1 MRKRFLLPLLLFF
14 LPATIIGAAYAGFV
28 YSNKVDTKTDSNSG
42 KIDDVKPNFKLDEN
56 NYTIYFF
63 PSAQAARINFES
75 PYDLPSIKQKILNE
89 TPYKDDKK
97 NKDPTNN
104 NGAAWGFWPDKTGNE
119 GYFPKVIN
127 TIGGPSIS
135 LEQFESIGE
144 PSTNGYDKK
153 TNLFGSYTNEFNV
166 AFSGWTAV
174 RSSSISGYAS
184 QGEYSYISAFDD
196 LTKLDSESN
205 DGTKT
210 GDKVLFVY
218 PIFTSGKDYDNPNNA
233 VQLAETSNPDSTTV
247 RYLSRKD
254 NSLDSTHFYY
264 NNLIIEN
271 NDIWSLSFAGKSNLS
286 GWYGEWGKYRND
298 ANYFIYKKDTLKSAI
313 ISPGIY
319 NIHVYLQRNSSGTF
333 DENIAKSSTFNTEV
347 SSKLMPL
354 IYEDDFSN
362 PNLFYVRMYEIGTF
376 VRYFWMFVK
385 VEKVY
390 EFKLAGTEGRGF
402 TFDTAGQL
410 YVSRFSSGSDATL
423 GGLWKMY
430 YLDNVF
436 MEKGKNNLFTEYTNS
451 NGNKY
456 KIRNTVFSFLPS
468 DENLATINGIQPMN
482 PAELNY
488 VNANEPDENVRGN
501 YKGVSTS
508 SESTYKKIKKED
520 VPPESADY
528 SEYIKNPENLPNYAP
543 GKDYA
548 NYFFASEFKYSCFC
562 KILIKVDFDTIG
574 DNKGKPTSIRV
585 AIAPYHTN
593 AHKVYVYPDET
604 NLVLFRD
611 PETKLIDPENN
622 STLKAI
628 ELTSF
633 EMQASDDYKLK
644 DQQITLR
651 NNTTGNSTSMLLS
664 EYLNKYDVIDHLTNK
679 KIEIGKSYK
688 RHMACWQKDKTNK

>member
-1 MRKRFLLPLLLFF
+1 M
-14 LPATIIGAAYAGFV
+14 
-28 YSNKVDTKTDSNSG
+28 
-42 KIDDVKPNFKLDEN
+42 
-56 NYTIYFF
+56 
-63 PSAQAARINFES
+63 
-75 PYDLPSIKQKILNE
+75 
-89 TPYKDDKK
+89 
-97 NKDPTNN
+97 
-104 NGAAWGFWPDKTGNE
+104 TGNSPE
-119 GYFPKVIN
+119 
-127 TIGGPSIS
+127 TSIIK
-135 LEQFESIGE
+135 E
-144 PSTNGYDKK
+144 NGIY
-153 TNLFGSYTNEFNV
+153 NV
-166 AFSGWTAV
+166 YVYLQKGWSF
-174 RSSSISGYAS
+174 SSS
-184 QGEYSYISAFDD
+184 D
-196 LTKLDSESN
+196 
-205 DGTKT
+205 
-210 GDKVLFVY
+210 
-218 PIFTSGKDYDNPNNA
+218 
-233 VQLAETSNPDSTTV
+233 AETSDFTM
-247 RYLSRKD
+247 K
-254 NSLDSTHFYY
+254 
-264 NNLIIEN
+264 I
-271 NDIWSLSFAGKSNLS
+271 
-286 GWYGEWGKYRND
+286 
-298 ANYFIYKKDTLKSAI
+298 
-313 ISPGIY
+313 
-319 NIHVYLQRNSSGTF
+319 NSSM
-333 DENIAKSSTFNTEV
+333 
-347 SSKLMPL
+347 MPL
-354 IYEDDFSN
+354 IHEDTFDK
-362 PNLFYVRMYEIGTF
+362 PDDYYVKLGTGG
-376 VRYFWMFVK
+376 YFWMFVK

-410 YVSRFSSGSDATL
+410 YVSHFSSSSDATL

-488 VNANEPDENVRGN
+488 VNANEPDENARGN

-562 KILIKVDFDTIG
+562 KILIKVDFDTTG

-611 PETKLIDPENN
+611 PETKLIEPENN

-633 EMQASDDYKLK
+633 EMKASDDYKLK

-651 NNTTGNSTSMLLS
+651 DNTTGISTTMLLS
-664 EYLNKYDVIDHLTNK
+664 EYLNQYDVIDHLTNK